1 MIMKGKPM
9 NKVKVFIP
17 LVLCGALFGCS
28 SKDKNNTNAQSAG
41 PSIEAQQIAAQNEA
55 AAFIEIPFAKG
66 KAGLSKNSRQQI
78 DELLA
83 KAPDKDK
90 IESVKVISWA
100 DLEYPSV
107 QSTKLPKGQIK
118 LAERRLDSV
127 TDYLKKKADG
137 VDVEKFNMAERPTAL
152 QRFFETDDARIKN
165 SLESLGI
172 PNTDTAVK
180 EPRKASR
187 TIVFLVLKR

>member
-1 MIMKGKPM
+1 MTKKRIL
-9 NKVKVFIP
+9 IS
-17 LVLCGALFGCS
+17 LALCGALAGCS
-28 SKDKNNTNAQSAG
+28 SKDKKEVSTQSAG

-66 KAGLSKNSRQQI
+66 QAKLSKNSQQQL

-83 KAPDKDK
+83 KAPEKDK

-107 QSTKLPKGQIK
+107 QSKKLPQGQIK
-118 LAERRLDSV
+118 LADRRLDTV

-137 VDVEKFNMAERPTAL
+137 VDVEQFNMAERPNAL

-187 TIVFLVLKR
+187 AIVFLVMKR